1 MFRDFF
7 RGSSEHNPNVSGKDS
22 TSSVMSTGSEDGSTS
37 GSDGSDIDG
46 DIEVIDPDNVRTK
59 DSGLSVVSL
68 KVGMSEVKLCLHVPP
83 LCPSQ
88 LPSKFIIVP
97 W

>member
-1 MFRDFF
+1 M
-7 RGSSEHNPNVSGKDS
+7 SGKDS

-46 DIEVIDPDNVRTK
+46 DIEIIDPDNVRTK

-68 KVGMSEVKLCLHVPP
+68 KVGMSEVILMEA
-83 LCPSQ
+83 CPIFLLFSSCCVRA
-88 LPSKFIIVP
+88 LVVKK
-97 W
+97 

>member
-1 MFRDFF
+1 MFEFFF

-37 GSDGSDIDG
+37 DGSDIDG
-46 DIEVIDPDNVRTK
+46 DIEIIDPDNVRTK

-68 KVGMSEVKLCLHVPP
+68 KVRMS
-83 LCPSQ
+83 
-88 LPSKFIIVP
+88 
-97 W
+97 